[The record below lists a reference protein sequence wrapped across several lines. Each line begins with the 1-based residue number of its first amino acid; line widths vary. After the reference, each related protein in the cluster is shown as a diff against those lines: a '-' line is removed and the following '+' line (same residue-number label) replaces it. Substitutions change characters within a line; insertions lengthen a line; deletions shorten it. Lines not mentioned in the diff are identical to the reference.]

1 MFSDTVLAGGAPMR
15 RNVFLILLF
24 ALAVVSA
31 CASGSAR
38 ELRDREWRMVWV
50 EGDATMPAEAATPTA
65 RFDRDGRFSA
75 NTGCNSA
82 GAAYVVEGDAL
93 TIRPLL
99 MTKRACLD
107 PERNRL
113 ERMYVDAIAKTRRFR
128 IANAELELLSEDGS
142 VQARFR

>member
-1 MFSDTVLAGGAPMR
+1 MR
-15 RNVFLILLF
+15 RNVFLTFLL
-24 ALAVVSA
+24 AIVLVGA

-50 EGDATMPAEAATPTA
+50 EGDATMPAEATTPTA

-82 GAAYVVEGDAL
+82 GAAYVVDGDAL
-93 TIRPLL
+93 TIRPLI

-113 ERMYVDAIAKTRRFR
+113 ERRYMDAIEKTRRFR
-128 IANAELELLSEDGS
+128 IANGELELLSEDGS